1 MKRLISIFFISLFIL
16 SPFTSAH
23 AEPTVVRIVGPFHQT
38 FNGEFRNDDL
48 AQELTPS
55 GKLGQLVYVPQSKSK
70 IWVIDPALIDEVA
83 SMTGDYKLATG
94 AKAIGSKIASNWLS
108 QLQKVSKDNDV
119 IALAYGNPD
128 VALAK
133 SLAPSELKMYYAFG
147 KSQLQL
153 ALMRIVRSEPH
164 EGWSTGRSKLN
175 AVLRKNYSDNRKA
188 LTRLSRVVDSYDLM
202 MMRLRL
208 SRLLSPS
215 LDKDA
220 REYFSYSAKAAVD
233 AEVHKLR
240 INSGKYQ
247 VTNLIPDRA
256 TVIPQALSN
265 PTIIA
270 AEGFGFDMQDID
282 SDSIL
287 RNNPTLEG
295 RARCPLRVQSR
306 PFATVPYMAG
316 GRGNQELESRLQ
328 QSEFVRTGKE
338 CGTVSETFF
347 STQFVPLIPHLQ
359 SNIQNPR
366 NLVPEVAANGWIHGG
381 IPSRQYVRDLNV

>member
-1 MKRLISIFFISLFIL
+1 MKRLISVFFVTLFIL

-23 AEPTVVRIVGPFHQT
+23 ADPIVVRIVGPFNQT
-38 FNGEFRNDDL
+38 FTGEFRNDDL

-70 IWVIDPALIDEVA
+70 IWVIDPALIDEIA

-153 ALMRIVRSEPH
+153 ALMRIVRSEPN

-247 VTNLIPDRA
+247 VTTESAKLPVTIINQFPVPVVVDVAMVPMNSRVVVESFTGVTIPANSKKQLELKLNVVAPGETTIFAQITDSKGVDIVSPSILQINS
-256 TVIPQALSN
+256 TVIDKRVTWFTTGSAILLLL
-265 PTIIA
+265 A
-270 AEGFGFDMQDID
+270 AVAQ
-282 SDSIL
+282 SV
-287 RNNPTLEG
+287 RRVRRG
-295 RARCPLRVQSR
+295 RK
-306 PFATVPYMAG
+306 
-316 GRGNQELESRLQ
+316 
-328 QSEFVRTGKE
+328 SE
-338 CGTVSETFF
+338 
-347 STQFVPLIPHLQ
+347 I
-359 SNIQNPR
+359 
-366 NLVPEVAANGWIHGG
+366 
-381 IPSRQYVRDLNV
+381 